1 MNSLAIISSPLQLL
15 NFKEYIIHNQINEY
29 NIIVIS
35 YIKREEKQILNTAKI
50 LELDISKIINGN
62 RFLQYFKLNRFCRSN
77 LNYKRLVIGNFFSD
91 PHLFCYH
98 KMQIDNLTVL
108 DDGINTSLIKNYY
121 NKNIRIIKSGLFKRL
136 ALLHFFKVKLT
147 YPIEFEFFTFM
158 KTTINN
164 QLIRQSFNNFT
175 YIKSRIKNFKED
187 HQSYLIGQPFVELNI
202 MSKDLYV
209 KYLTKICNKHKNIVY
224 IPSRKENDQNLE
236 YIQKNLNL
244 KIQRTSSNIEVFFI
258 INKLIPKNILGFTS
272 SALITLK
279 NIFYSSDIN
288 MNIKSFKVS
297 FDGNRF
303 SDDVFSNYYNIIEDS
318 GIKIYNL

>member
-1 MNSLAIISSPLQLL
+1 
-15 NFKEYIIHNQINEY
+15 
-29 NIIVIS
+29 
-35 YIKREEKQILNTAKI
+35 
-50 LELDISKIINGN
+50 
-62 RFLQYFKLNRFCRSN
+62 
-77 LNYKRLVIGNFFSD
+77 
-91 PHLFCYH
+91 
-98 KMQIDNLTVL
+98 MQIDNLTVL

-187 HQSYLIGQPFVELNI
+187 HQAYLIGQPFVELNI